1 MNYILLAGQSN
12 MAGRG
17 NVEDVEKIYD
27 SRIFMLK
34 YNNPEFMEEPVH
46 TDSKTAGIGPAPLFA
61 LEYIKEYD
69 EPVGLIPCA
78 HGGTKIIQWQ
88 PGGELFENM
97 IHKASL
103 LGQDDEI
110 VCILW
115 AQGES
120 DARNTEC
127 VEEYIELFDKML
139 DEMDS
144 RLGTKNVPFIMAD
157 IPPFYYENP
166 TYPKTEIISQAIKK
180 IASRSERF
188 GFVKTHGL
196 TSQEDGLHYDSKSY
210 RVLGKRFF
218 DEYKR
223 INKKIN

>member
-1 MNYILLAGQSN
+1 MKYILLAGQSN

-34 YNNPEFMEEPVH
+34 HNNAEIMKEPIH
-46 TDSKTAGIGPAPLFA
+46 TDSKMAGVGPAPLFA
-61 LEYIKEYD
+61 LEYVKEYN
-69 EPVGLIPCA
+69 EPLGLIPCA

-103 LGQDDEI
+103 IDKEDEI

-120 DARNTEC
+120 DARNIES
-127 VEEYIELFDKML
+127 VEEYTALFDKML
-139 DEMDS
+139 DELDN
-144 RLGTKNVPFIMAD
+144 RLGTKKVPLILAD
-157 IPPFYYENP
+157 IPPFYYENA
-166 TYPKTEIISQAIKK
+166 TYQKTEIISQAIKE

-210 RVLGKRFF
+210 RILGKRFF

-223 INKKIN
+223 INKL